1 MKTLVTGSDGF
12 IGKNIPADERIG
24 RSVDFVNFESVYAA
38 ISSLSGI
45 ECIVHCAGKH
55 GSSIEMMVDH
65 TSYIRTNFLC
75 DENLLRTAAIQRIPT
90 VAMISSITC
99 LPSNDKDVF
108 DEEDLFIGNVNDTVL
123 GYATSKRMTINLCR
137 AYYKDFGMNA
147 VPIVLG
153 NCYGR
158 YGKFHKDST
167 IIHKLIHDIYVAMQR
182 RENVYLS
189 GDGNDVRTFLFAD
202 DLGEI
207 LFDILS
213 QSREGNPVI
222 VSSPQQVTIK
232 EVVHL
237 ISKLM
242 GYRGNI
248 VFDGKAASPHKKKVA
263 KSVVVD
269 MSRFTYTP
277 LETGIDRTINY
288 FLKDRK

>member
-12 IGKNIPADERIG
+12 IGKNISADEWIG
-24 RSVDFVNFESVYAA
+24 RNVDFVNFESVYGA

-45 ECIVHCAGKH
+45 ERIVHCAGKH
-55 GSSIEMMVDH
+55 GSSIEMTKDH

-75 DENLLRTAAIQRIPT
+75 DENLLRTAAKLSIPT

-99 LPSNDKDVF
+99 LPSNNKDVF
-108 DEEDLFIGNVNDTVL
+108 DEGDLFIGNVNDMVL
-123 GYATSKRMTINLCR
+123 GYAVSKRMTISLCR
-137 AYYKDFGMNA
+137 AYYKDFGINA

-158 YGKFHKDST
+158 HGKFHKDST
-167 IIHKLIHDIYVAMQR
+167 IIHKLIYDIDVAMNR
-182 RENVYLS
+182 REDVYLS
-189 GDGNDVRTFLFAD
+189 GDGNDVRTFLFAE

-207 LFDILS
+207 LSDILS
-213 QSREGNPVI
+213 QPREGNPVI
-222 VSSPQQVTIK
+222 VSSPQQVSIK

-242 GYRGNI
+242 GYCGNI
-248 VFDGKAASPHKKKVA
+248 VFDGKTASPHKKKVA

-269 MSRFTYTP
+269 MSRFKYTP
-277 LETGIDRTINY
+277 LEEGIGKTLQY
-288 FLKDRK
+288 FYEAK

>member
-12 IGKNIPADERIG
+12 IGKNISADERIG
-24 RSVDFVNFESVYAA
+24 RSVDFVDFESVYNA
-38 ISSLSGI
+38 ISSISGI
-45 ECIVHCAGKH
+45 DRIIHCAGKH
-55 GSSIEMMVDH
+55 GSSIEMTKDH
-65 TSYIRTNFLC
+65 ASYIRTNFLC
-75 DENLLRTAAIQRIPT
+75 DENLLRAAAKLSVPT

-99 LPSNDKDVF
+99 IPSNNKDVF
-108 DEEDLFIGNVNDTVL
+108 DEGDLFIGNVNDMVL
-123 GYATSKRMTINLCR
+123 GYAVSKRMTINLCR
-137 AYYKDFGMNA
+137 AYYKDFGINA

-158 YGKFHKDST
+158 HGKFRTDST
-167 IIHKLIHDIYVAMQR
+167 IIHKLIYDIDVAMTR
-182 RENVYLS
+182 KEDVYLS

-207 LFDILS
+207 LAEILS
-213 QSREGNPVI
+213 KPREGNPVI

-242 GYRGNI
+242 GYRGSI
-248 VFDGKAASPHKKKVA
+248 VFDGRIASPHKKKVA

-269 MSRFTYTP
+269 INGFKYTP
-277 LETGIDRTINY
+277 LEEGIAKTLQY
-288 FLKDRK
+288 FYGEK